1 MSKEYLQQLSKA
13 DGKILLTSLLTRGA
27 ILRNSVIIAK
37 TLKVGFLVVFLSFTL
52 DYPLGKI
59 KL

>member
-52 DYPLGKI
+52 DYPLDEI